1 MKRILT
7 AVLAAVV
14 MISAVTG
21 VTVLTGRFK
30 NSVVPVAHAIPLN
43 ASISLPSASSKL
55 ENAAGPAMT
64 SGAALAAVVTPATPE
79 AVETAV
85 ATIQRKAEEKAAAE
99 AKAKA
104 EAEAKAKAEAEA
116 KAKAASQLMATTNS
130 GKSLGSG
137 VINGSDVRLRSD
149 ASTSSSI
156 LATLSKGASV
166 TVLAESG
173 SWYAV
178 SYNGTA
184 GYVAQQYVTLGDSLP
199 ADTGSAD
206 TSADTSTDTDSST
219 GSTDTSSTVPSG
231 SYGSSAVSIAYQ
243 YMGVPYVY
251 GGASP
256 SGFDCSGFTMYVY
269 AQLGVSL
276 PHGATPQLN
285 YGTYVSRSEL
295 QPGDLVFF
303 SDGSYPASHVGI
315 YVGDDQFIHASS
327 SSSNGYCVCVS
338 SLNSN
343 YYSRNFVGGRRF

>member
-1 MKRILT
+1 MKRVLT
-7 AVLAAVV
+7 AALAVIV

-21 VTVLTGRFK
+21 VTVLTGRLK

-43 ASISLPSASSKL
+43 ASVSLPSASSKL

-64 SGAALAAVVTPATPE
+64 SGAALCAVVTPATPD
-79 AVETAV
+79 AVETAA

-99 AKAKA
+99 AKAV
-104 EAEAKAKAEAEA
+104 AEAKAKAEAEA
-116 KAKAASQLMATTNS
+116 KAKAASQLMATMNS

-149 ASTSSSI
+149 ANTSSSI
-156 LATLSKGASV
+156 LATLSRGTSV

-184 GYVAQQYVTLGDSLP
+184 GYVAKQYVTLGDSLP
-199 ADTGSAD
+199 ADTGSTD
-206 TSADTSTDTDSST
+206 TSAGSSTDT
-219 GSTDTSSTVPSG
+219 GSSTVPSG

-243 YMGVPYVY
+243 YLGVPYVY

-285 YGTYVSRSEL
+285 YGTYVSRSDL